1 MSNLQFNCLA
11 DGIHIF
17 LISFF
22 LILTTACNGD
32 PGIPSD
38 STGEEVQS
46 ATATKAIGHANTSV
60 IEATAIHNH
69 DTNEHKFLLNSK
81 EISSGWNTF
90 QFKNASDSDHFLL
103 LYKVPQQ
110 AIDAASSAGE
120 PLLNHWY
127 KNVTV
132 PFQEEFNPYITG
144 NISYEEFVNNLVANI
159 SAGAPWFLDPGAI
172 PMGGPGITS
181 AGNTSETILKL
192 SSGLYIVECYVK
204 DENQEFHSYNGML
217 DLITV
222 TEEKSNAKEPKS
234 TARISV
240 TQEGIDLDK
249 PIRPGKHNIAIH
261 YGDQPQLGYEHML
274 GHNAQLVKLDENHD
288 DALLNELAAWMDWTK
303 ENGLINRAPEG
314 AEFLGGNMEMPGG
327 STAYLT
333 VTLKPGTYAWIAEV
347 PDPIGKNMLQVFNIP
362 GRGSK

>member
-1 MSNLQFNCLA
+1 MSIYKNCYLVFMIQILFM
-11 DGIHIF
+11 GLF
-17 LISFF
+17 LTSPC
-22 LILTTACNGD
+22 LGD
-32 PGIPSD
+32 TGTPSD
-38 STGEEVQS
+38 STAQGVQS
-46 ATATKAIGHANTSV
+46 ATAATAIEPEIANV

-69 DTNEHKFLLNSK
+69 ETNEHKFVLNNK
-81 EISSGWNTF
+81 EIPSGWNTF

-103 LYKVPQQ
+103 LYKIPQQ
-110 AIDAASSAGE
+110 AVEAAESAGE
-120 PLLNHWY
+120 SLLNHWFD
-127 KNVTV
+127 NVTV

-144 NISYEEFVNNLVANI
+144 NISYEEFVNNLVAKI

-172 PMGGPGITS
+172 PMGGAGITS
-181 AGNTSETILKL
+181 AGNTSETTVNLEP
-192 SSGLYIVECYVK
+192 GVYIVECYVK

-222 TEEKSNAKEPKS
+222 TQEKSNGSEPKS
-234 TARISV
+234 TASISV
-240 TQEGIDLDK
+240 TQKGIDFDK
-249 PIRPGKHNIAIH
+249 PLRPGKHKIAIH

-274 GHNAQLVKLDENHD
+274 GHNAQLVKLDENYN

-314 AEFLGGNMEMPGG
+314 IEFLGGSMEMPGG

-347 PDPIGKNMLQVFNIP
+347 PDPAGKNMLKVFSVP